1 MWEELHLYHRAQ
13 IPDEPNSVRQCEER
27 EAKDKKLIWLGVKI
41 KTQGFKI
48 LPGVL
53 INSKPGWLKR

>member
-1 MWEELHLYHRAQ
+1 LYHRAQ

-53 INSKPGWLKR
+53 INSKPG